1 MRRSLPTVFTL
12 LLLAAPAAAQ
22 DPPPGIRLSTT
33 YQTQNRPLLAVRPFE
48 GAAPVAEAI
57 DSITGIVQRDLMN
70 SNRFN
75 VVEGVPEGLRTGAVD
90 YRQWNSLNVVYLVTG
105 EIAATTDGYDI
116 ALTVHDVV
124 YARVVHEAR
133 YRLPAATSSAFRMA
147 VHALSDEVV
156 RSTTNSPGSA
166 ATRIVVTRQH
176 GDGNYDLLI
185 VDSDG
190 FGMRR
195 IAGFGG
201 QIYSPVWSP
210 DGRRILYATGGDR
223 WQLVEREV
231 ASGQQRTF
239 NPGGDMIM
247 PPAAYAP
254 NGSTIALGIWRQNGA
269 ELVEYDISRG
279 GSGLRRLTGNLNTVS
294 MYPSYSPDGRSLAFM
309 SDRIGRPAVYVMAA
323 GGGDATMLSPFIAGE
338 SSDYA
343 APSWSPTGSRV
354 VFHGVWNRAMRGA
367 YQIMIADA
375 TQPGAQIEQITSR
388 GNNEDPSWAPDGRN
402 IVYTSVGD
410 GQGGLYII
418 DAESKTRRLLAQGGN
433 LRMAEWSPLLLRAS
447 DLLLRQ

>member
-1 MRRSLPTVFTL
+1 MRRSLLAVLILLVF
-12 LLLAAPAAAQ
+12 AGPATAQ

-48 GAAPVAEAI
+48 GAAPIAEAL
-57 DSITGIVQRDLMN
+57 DSIMRIVQRDLTN
-70 SNRFN
+70 SSRFN
-75 VVEGVPEGLRTGAVD
+75 IVEAVPQGLSTGAVD

-105 EIAATTDGYDI
+105 EVSALDDGYEVG
-116 ALTVHDVV
+116 LTVHDVV
-124 YARVVHEAR
+124 YARVVHNAR
-133 YRLPAATSSAFRMA
+133 YRLPPATNAAFRMA
-147 VHALSDEVV
+147 VHALSDQVV
-156 RSTTNSPGSA
+156 SSALNAPGSA
-166 ATRIVVTRQH
+166 ATRIVMTRQH

-210 DGRRILYATGGDR
+210 DGRRILYAVGGDT
-223 WQLVEREV
+223 WQLVERDV
-231 ASGQQRTF
+231 ATGRQNTF
-239 NPGGDMIM
+239 DPGGDMIM

-254 NGSTIALGIWRQNGA
+254 DGSTIALGIWRQNGA
-269 ELVEYDISRG
+269 ELVQYDIARG
-279 GSGLRRLTGNLNTVS
+279 GGLRRLTGNLNTIS
-294 MYPSYSPDGRSLAFM
+294 MYPTYSPDGRRIAFM
-309 SDRIGRPAVYVMAA
+309 SDRIGRPAVYVMDA
-323 GGGDATMLSPFIAGE
+323 GGGDPTMLSPFIAGQ

-343 APSWSPTGSRV
+343 APSWSPTGTRIA
-354 VFHGVWNRAMRGA
+354 FHGVWNRQMRGS
-367 YQIMIADA
+367 YQIMVADA
-375 TQPGAQIEQITSR
+375 ARPGAQIEQITSR

-418 DAESKTRRLLAQGGN
+418 DAESKTRRLLAPGNN
-433 LRMAEWSPLLLRAS
+433 LRMAEWSPPLLRAS
-447 DLLLRQ
+447 DLIVLP